1 VIEQESLVNRSSVGS
16 LAGSLVLL
24 LLVIRI
30 LYIVVGLSVSFEG
43 SMVVISDKR

>member
-1 VIEQESLVNRSSVGS
+1 VIEQESLMNHFSGGL

-30 LYIVVGLSVSFEG
+30 LHFPP
-43 SMVVISDKR
+43 